1 MRLSVFTTRSSK
13 NATGHWNRVVNQYAI
28 VDLKTAFDVT
38 LLNVMFSKVF
48 SIEHVFVIGKKE

>member
-1 MRLSVFTTRSSK
+1 M
-13 NATGHWNRVVNQYAI
+13 NQYAI